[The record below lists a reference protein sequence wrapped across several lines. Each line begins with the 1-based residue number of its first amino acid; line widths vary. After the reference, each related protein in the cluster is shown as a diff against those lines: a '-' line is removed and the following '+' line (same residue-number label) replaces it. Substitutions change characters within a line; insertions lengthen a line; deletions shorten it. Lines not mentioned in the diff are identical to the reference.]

1 MTVATL
7 DGRVRTGMVTG
18 QGAGEVILTTYVN
31 GTLESSPVARR
42 DIEKMDASSA
52 SLMPEKLLDAL
63 SEVEIRDLFAF
74 LARKE

>member
-1 MTVATL
+1 M
-7 DGRVRTGMVTG
+7 
-18 QGAGEVILTTYVN
+18 ILTTYVN